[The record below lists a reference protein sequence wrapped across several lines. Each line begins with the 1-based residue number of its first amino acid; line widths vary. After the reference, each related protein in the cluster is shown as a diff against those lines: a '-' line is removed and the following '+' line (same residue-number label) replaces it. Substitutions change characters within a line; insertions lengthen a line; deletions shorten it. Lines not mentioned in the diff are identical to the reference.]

1 MQQYKVIKN
10 IDEVGVYSQDSNIL
24 LKTFENIIGQFK
36 LTKVNKMLNRAKT
49 KGVEGENVFKIL
61 FVLGFIDLK
70 NISQLMLS
78 GYNTNLNYGKDVL
91 YEFLKN
97 EMVDWQK
104 ILTFFSKQF
113 IKITKSKG
121 DSKDIKSPKC
131 LILDDTLIS
140 KTGKTIEQI
149 GKVFDHCTRKYQL
162 GMKALTCGF
171 WDGKS
176 FIPLAFS
183 LHNEPGKNNN
193 RGMKAKELASQF
205 SKERQADSPGF
216 QRIGQLEVDKITMAI
231 NLVKK
236 AIKASF
242 EPVYVL
248 ADTWFM
254 CDTFI
259 SEIQKIKIKYAKKL
273 HVLGLMKTNR
283 SVIVNGKKM
292 MANLVPDHKRKDIK
306 YCKKYKCNYLSSK
319 IEYKGNKV
327 KAFWIRMKGQESW
340 KMLVSTDTDLS
351 FTNAMKYYQIRWSIE
366 VFFKECK
373 QNLNI
378 EKCQSTDFDAHIAW
392 ITLSFISYIILSLR
406 KRFDDYETMGEVF
419 RDFKNE
425 LLEITLVEKLWQII
439 AELYQEVFAEFGVD
453 WEVFLDK
460 LTENENSIEKMAQ
473 IQFAFL
479 KHPNKIVA

>member
-10 IDEVGVYSQDSNIL
+10 IDEVGVYAQDSNIL

-36 LTKVNKMLNRAKT
+36 LLKVNELLNKAKS
-49 KGVEGENVFKIL
+49 KGIEGQNIFKIL
-61 FVLGFIDLK
+61 FVLGFVDLK
-70 NISQLMLS
+70 NVSQLMLS
-78 GYNTNLNYGKDVL
+78 GYRNELNYGKDVL

-97 EMVDWQK
+97 ELVDWHK
-104 ILTFFSKQF
+104 ILTIFSKQF
-113 IKITKSKG
+113 VKIAKKKG

-131 LILDDTLIS
+131 LILDDTLLS

-149 GKVFDHCTRKYQL
+149 GKVFDHCSRKYQL

-176 FIPLAFS
+176 FIPLSFS
-183 LHNEPGKNNN
+183 LHNEPGKNKN
-193 RGMKAKELASQF
+193 RGMKSKELANQF
-205 SKERQADSPGF
+205 SKERQENSPGLE
-216 QRIGQLEVDKITMAI
+216 RIEQLGVDKITMAI
-231 NLVKK
+231 SLVKS
-236 AIKASF
+236 AVKASF

-248 ADTWFM
+248 ADTWFI

-273 HVLGLMKTNR
+273 HVIGLMKTNR
-283 SVIVNGKKM
+283 TVLINGKKM
-292 MANLVPDHKRKDIK
+292 MANLVPDHKRKDVK
-306 YCKKYKCNYLSSK
+306 YCKKYKCNYFSAK
-319 IEYKGNKV
+319 VEYKGNKV
-327 KAFWIRMKGQESW
+327 KAFWIRIKGQESW

-351 FTNAMKYYQIRWSIE
+351 FSNAMKYYQIRWSIE

-392 ITLSFISYIILSLR
+392 ITLSFISYMILSLR

-439 AELYQEVFAEFGVD
+439 TELYQKVFAEFGVD
-453 WEVFLDK
+453 WEVFLDR
-460 LTENENSIEKMAQ
+460 LTENEISIDKMAQ

-479 KHPNKIVA
+479 KHPNKNAA

>member
-10 IDEVGVYSQDSNIL
+10 IDEVGIYASDSNIL

-36 LTKVNKMLNRAKT
+36 LTKVNKLLNSAKT
-49 KGVEGENVFKIL
+49 KGVEGKNIFKIL
-61 FVLGFIDLK
+61 FVLGFVDLK

-78 GYNTNLNYGKDVL
+78 GYGTELNYGKDVL

-97 EMVDWQK
+97 EGVDWRK
-104 ILTFFSKQF
+104 ILTIFSKQF
-113 IKITKSKG
+113 VKIAKKKG

-131 LILDDTLIS
+131 LILDDTLLC

-162 GMKALTCGF
+162 GMKALVCGF

-176 FIPLAFS
+176 FIPAEFTV
-183 LHNEPGKNNN
+183 HNEHGKNEN
-193 RGMKAKELASQF
+193 RGLKAKELANQF
-205 SKERQADSPGF
+205 SKERQHNSPGF
-216 QRIGQLEVDKITMAI
+216 QRIEQLSFDKITMAI
-231 NLVKK
+231 QMVKN
-236 AIKASF
+236 AIKAGF

-259 SEIQKIKIKYAKKL
+259 VEIQKIKIGYAKKL
-273 HVLGLMKTNR
+273 HVIGLMKTNR
-283 SVIVNGKKM
+283 SILINGQKM
-292 MANLVPDHKRKDIK
+292 MANLVPNHKRKDIK
-306 YCKKYKCNYLSSK
+306 YCKKYKCNYLTAK
-319 IEYKGNKV
+319 IEYKGSKA
-327 KAFWIRMKGQESW
+327 KAFWVKMKGGENW
-340 KMLVSTDTDLS
+340 KMLISTDTDLN
-351 FTNAMKYYQIRWSIE
+351 FTNAMKYYQIRWGIE

-378 EKCQSTDFDAHIAW
+378 NKCQSTDFDAHIAW
-392 ITLSFISYIILSLR
+392 ITLSFISYMILSLR

-425 LLEITLVEKLWQII
+425 LLENTLVEKLWQII
-439 AELYQEVFAEFGVD
+439 TELYQAVFAEFGVD
-453 WEVFLDK
+453 WEMFLDK
-460 LTENENSIEKMAQ
+460 LTENEISIEKMAQ

-479 KHPNKIVA
+479 KYPNKNVA